1 MQEVNIFAMFWNAG
15 LVVKFVMLLLMFFS
29 IMSWTIV
36 FQKFLL
42 FKKVHSESR
51 VFLDNFWR
59 SKNLAEA
66 YKTALET
73 SLCPE
78 AAIFRS
84 GYAELQKIGKKKSA
98 EEMQTLEMRLAG
110 MNNLKRVLQKAVG
123 RESFQLSKSL
133 SFLATAG
140 SSTPF
145 IGLFGTVW
153 GIMAS
158 FKEIGARGSASLAVV
173 APGISEALVATAAG
187 LAVAIPA
194 VIFYNFY
201 SNQIDTFEGKMESF
215 TADFL
220 NLVERDLISR
230 G

>member
-1 MQEVNIFAMFWNAG
+1 MFWNAG
-15 LVVKFVMLLLMFFS
+15 LVVKIVMMLLLFFS
-29 IMSWTIV
+29 LMSWYIV
-36 FQKFLL
+36 FQKQML
-42 FKKVHSESR
+42 FKKVKAESKQ
-51 VFLDNFWR
+51 FLDKFWS
-59 SKNLAEA
+59 SKTLAEA
-66 YKTALET
+66 YKSALDS

-84 GYAELQKIGKKKSA
+84 GYAELQKIGKRKTSTNG
-98 EEMQTLEMRLAG
+98 EPQTLEMCLAG
-110 MNNLKRVLQKAVG
+110 MENLKRVLNKSVDKEASLLN
-123 RESFQLSKSL
+123 ESL
-133 SFLATAG
+133 SFLATTG

-194 VIFYNFY
+194 VIFYNYY
-201 SNQIDTFEGKMESF
+201 SSQVDTFEGSMESF
-215 TADFL
+215 ASDFL

-230 G
+230 C

>member
-1 MQEVNIFAMFWNAG
+1 MFWNAG
-15 LVVKFVMLLLMFFS
+15 LVVKFVMLLLLFFS
-29 IMSWTIV
+29 LMSWTIV
-36 FQKFLL
+36 FQKYLL
-42 FKKVHSESR
+42 FKKVRDESQ
-51 VFLDNFWR
+51 VFLDKFWS

-78 AAIFRS
+78 ASIFRS
-84 GYAELQKIGKKKSA
+84 GYTELQKIGKKKNS
-98 EEMQTLEMRLAG
+98 EELQTLEMRLAG

-123 RESFQLSKSL
+123 RESFHLSKSL

-158 FKEIGARGSASLAVV
+158 FKEIGIRGSASLAVV

-194 VIFYNFY
+194 VIFYNYY
-201 SNQIDTFEGKMESF
+201 STLLADKENDMESF
-215 TADFL
+215 SADFL
-220 NLVERDLISR
+220 NLVERDLLAR
-230 G
+230 VQK